1 VLMFEAFT
9 QKWNQILNNDSKGVV
24 KVSQV
29 AGKDLGFC
37 EGSLGCDSYVEVIV
51 NFLVGV
57 LRHYSSVINYYGL

>member
-1 VLMFEAFT
+1 MFEAFT

-29 AGKDLGFC
+29 TGKDLGLC
-37 EGSLGCDSYVEVIV
+37 EGSLRCDGYVEVVV

-57 LRHYSSVINYYGL
+57 LRHYTSVINYYGL